1 MSDSGLRWITY
12 DAQPQRVNLEN
23 NSAVRS
29 KINLNAEEEEN
40 DDNKAR
46 PGNYTIMIK
55 ASSPE
60 KNISLSFVSLLY
72 PVAVTLDIP
81 PPAAAAANDTSQ
93 QQTSIEDKSSQQKS
107 AFPND
112 TIVRDLARIISLS
125 SAIALIGYIVYRKI
139 KRSKRS
145 PEQQQ

>member
-23 NSAVRS
+23 NSAVTA
-29 KINLNAEEEEN
+29 KINLNAEEEED
-40 DDNKAR
+40 DDNRAR

-55 ASSPE
+55 ASAPE

-81 PPAAAAANDTSQ
+81 AAAAAANDTSQ

-125 SAIALIGYIVYRKI
+125 SAIALIGYIVYRRI